1 MKSLQKIQISCA
13 IGLFISFFLPW
24 AKLFFFAGSG
34 YDLAANLGGEA
45 KFAWLIPLSSI
56 AVVAVAFYE
65 HSTNTNNFGKI
76 GSIIAGALPFVFL
89 LYGLSQIGKDLLEV
103 LAIGAYLSLIIG
115 LVLILSGLGVFD
127 SFLDKA
133 PEKNT

>member
-1 MKSLQKIQISCA
+1 MKPLQKTQIICA

-24 AKLFFFAGSG
+24 VKLFFFTGSG

-45 KFAWLIPLSSI
+45 SLAWLIPLSSI

-65 HSTNTNNFGKI
+65 QSTRTNSFGKI
-76 GSIIAGALPFVFL
+76 SSIIAGALPFVGL
-89 LYGLSQIGKDLLEV
+89 LYGLSQIGKDLFEV

-115 LVLILSGLGVFD
+115 LILILSGIGVFD
-127 SFLDKA
+127 SFLDK
-133 PEKNT
+133 TS